1 MKRPS
6 FQFYPADW
14 RKDSA
19 LQLCSIAARGL
30 WIEMLCIAH
39 ECDEYGKLQQNGMGF
54 SHQILGKLAGLSPQT
69 CKKLLG
75 ELERNGVFSR
85 DEDGT
90 IYSRRM
96 IRDERIRRI
105 RAEAGIK
112 GGSPLL
118 LGNLV
123 KQNGKQKL
131 TPSSSSSSSNTER
144 EEEIEFP
151 ASLQTSRFRQAWSE
165 YLDYRKAAK
174 FKPLQP
180 ASIKAQLLKLSEMG
194 HDTAIEAITS
204 TIANGWQGIF
214 PPKKNNPQLIEA
226 RKPVVRMV

>member
-30 WIEMLCIAH
+30 WVEMLCIAH
-39 ECDEYGKLQQNGMGF
+39 ECEEYGKLRQNGMVF
-54 SHQILGKLAGLSPQT
+54 SHQTLGKLAGLSPQT

-96 IRDERIRRI
+96 IRDEWIRNTRS
-105 RAEAGIK
+105 ESGSK
-112 GGSPLL
+112 GGNPLL
-118 LGNLV
+118 LGSLV
-123 KQNGKQKL
+123 KQNGKQKP
-131 TPSSSSSSSNTER
+131 TPSSSSLSSNTER
-144 EEEIEFP
+144 GEEIEFP
-151 ASLQTSRFRQAWSE
+151 ANIQTSRFRQAWGE
-165 YLDYRKAAK
+165 YLDYRKASRL
-174 FKPLQP
+174 KPLQP
-180 ASIKAQLLKLSEMG
+180 ASIKAQLLKLSGMG
-194 HDTAIEAITS
+194 HDTAVEAITDS
-204 TIANGWQGIF
+204 IANGWQGIF
-214 PPKKNNPQLIEA
+214 PPKKNHSQPMEV
-226 RKPVVRMV
+226 RKPVVRSI

>member
-1 MKRPS
+1 MKRPA

-14 RKDSA
+14 RKDAS

-39 ECDEYGKLQQNGMGF
+39 ECEEYGKLQQNGMGF
-54 SHQILGKLAGLSPQT
+54 SHQTLGKLAGLSPQT

-85 DEDGT
+85 DNDGA

-96 IRDERIRRI
+96 IRDEHIRKI

-112 GGSPLL
+112 GGNPHL

-123 KQNGKQKL
+123 KQKDKQKP
-131 TPSSSSSSSNTER
+131 TPSSSSLSSSSNTEGG
-144 EEEIEFP
+144 EEIEFP
-151 ASLQTSRFRQAWSE
+151 AKLQTSRFRQAWNE

-180 ASIKAQLLKLSEMG
+180 ASIKAQFKKLSEIG
-194 HDTAIEAITS
+194 HDIAIEAITNS
-204 TIANGWQGIF
+204 IANGWQGIF
-214 PPKKNNPQLIEA
+214 PPKGQKPMEA
-226 RKPVVRMV
+226 RKTVVSL